1 MDKLQ
6 SWWRGISA
14 REQRLVAV
22 GGSVLLIGLFYWAI
36 WQPVANRIAE
46 RERQV
51 VNQQQTLAWLK
62 EKGQE
67 VLAMQGGQ
75 GRQIDTGGTLDGV
88 VNRTAFNQKIKI
100 ARLQPQGQDLQV
112 WIDTV
117 PFDDLL
123 IWLATLSDQY
133 GVQVQII
140 ELARE
145 GLILITTPGGELH
158 PGLHVGHAAGLAL
171 CVKIQIQIGHRR
183 QLPELTR
190 VALA

>member
-1 MDKLQ
+1 MLDKLQ
-6 SWWRGISA
+6 SWWRGISDS
-14 REQRLVAV
+14 EQRLVAV
-22 GGSVLLIGLFYWAI
+22 GGSVLVIGLFYWAI

-67 VLAMQGGQ
+67 VLAMQGGH
-75 GRQIDTGGTLDGV
+75 GRQIDNGGTLEGV
-88 VNRTAFNQKIKI
+88 VNPTAFNQKIKI
-100 ARLQPQGQDLQV
+100 ARLQPQGQELQV

-123 IWLATLSDQY
+123 IWLATRSEQY

-145 GLILITTPGGELH
+145 GLA
-158 PGLHVGHAAGLAL
+158 PGL
-171 CVKIQIQIGHRR
+171 VKVRR
-183 QLPELTR
+183 LQLSR
-190 VALA
+190 SQ

>member
-1 MDKLQ
+1 MMDKLQ
-6 SWWRGISA
+6 GWWRGIST

-22 GGSVLLIGLFYWAI
+22 GGGIFLIGLCYWLI

-51 VNQQQTLAWLK
+51 INQQQTLAWLK
-62 EKGQE
+62 EKGQD
-67 VLAMQGGQ
+67 VLAMQAGS
-75 GRQIDTGGTLDGV
+75 GRQIDTSGTLDGV

-100 ARLQPQGQDLQV
+100 ARLQPQGQELQV

-123 IWLATLSDQY
+123 LWLATLSDQH

-140 ELARE
+140 EVARE
-145 GLILITTPGGELH
+145 NLA
-158 PGLHVGHAAGLAL
+158 PGL
-171 CVKIQIQIGHRR
+171 VKVRR
-183 QLPELTR
+183 LQLSRPL
-190 VALA
+190 

>member
-1 MDKLQ
+1 MMDKLQ
-6 SWWRGISA
+6 GWWRGIST

-22 GGSVLLIGLFYWAI
+22 GGSCLLIGLCYWAI

-67 VLAMQGGQ
+67 VLAMQGSS
-75 GRQIDTGGTLDGV
+75 GRQIDTSGTLDGV

-100 ARLQPQGQDLQV
+100 ARLQPQGQELQV

-117 PFDDLL
+117 PFDALL
-123 IWLATLSDQY
+123 LWLATLSDQH
-133 GVQVQII
+133 GVQVQVI
-140 ELARE
+140 EVARE
-145 GLILITTPGGELH
+145 NLA
-158 PGLHVGHAAGLAL
+158 PGL
-171 CVKIQIQIGHRR
+171 VKVRR
-183 QLPELTR
+183 LQLSRPQ
-190 VALA
+190 

>member
-1 MDKLQ
+1 MMDKLQ
-6 SWWRGISA
+6 GWWHGIST

-22 GGSVLLIGLFYWAI
+22 GGSILLIGLCYWLI

-51 VNQQQTLAWLK
+51 ANQQQTLAWLK

-67 VLAMQGGQ
+67 VLALQGNS
-75 GRQIDTGGTLDGV
+75 GRQIDTSGTLDGV

-100 ARLQPQGQDLQV
+100 ARLQPQGLELQV

-123 IWLATLSDQY
+123 LWLATLSDQH

-140 ELARE
+140 EVARE
-145 GLILITTPGGELH
+145 NLA
-158 PGLHVGHAAGLAL
+158 PGL
-171 CVKIQIQIGHRR
+171 VKVRR
-183 QLPELTR
+183 LQLSRPQ
-190 VALA
+190 

>member
-1 MDKLQ
+1 MMDKLQ

-46 RERQV
+46 RERLV
-51 VNQQQTLAWLK
+51 VNHQQTLAWLK

-100 ARLQPQGQDLQV
+100 ARLQPQGQELQV

-145 GLILITTPGGELH
+145 GLA
-158 PGLHVGHAAGLAL
+158 PGL
-171 CVKIQIQIGHRR
+171 VKVRR
-183 QLPELTR
+183 LQLSR
-190 VALA
+190 SQ

>member
-1 MDKLQ
+1 MMDKLQ
-6 SWWRGISA
+6 GWWRGIST

-22 GGSVLLIGLFYWAI
+22 GGGILLIGLCYWAI

-51 VNQQQTLAWLK
+51 INQQQTLAWLK

-67 VLAMQGGQ
+67 VLAMQGSQ
-75 GRQIDTGGTLDGV
+75 GRQIDTSGTLDGV

-100 ARLQPQGQDLQV
+100 ARLQPQGQELQV

-123 IWLATLSDQY
+123 LWLATLSDQH

-140 ELARE
+140 EVARE
-145 GLILITTPGGELH
+145 NLA
-158 PGLHVGHAAGLAL
+158 PGL
-171 CVKIQIQIGHRR
+171 VKVRR
-183 QLPELTR
+183 LQLSRPE
-190 VALA
+190 

>member
-1 MDKLQ
+1 MMDKLQ

-123 IWLATLSDQY
+123 IWLATISDQY

-145 GLILITTPGGELH
+145 GLA
-158 PGLHVGHAAGLAL
+158 PGL
-171 CVKIQIQIGHRR
+171 VKVRR
-183 QLPELTR
+183 LQLSR
-190 VALA
+190 SQ

>member
-1 MDKLQ
+1 MMDKLQ
-6 SWWRGISA
+6 GWWHGISI

-22 GGSVLLIGLFYWAI
+22 GGSCLLLGLCYWAI

-67 VLAMQGGQ
+67 VLAMQGSS
-75 GRQIDTGGTLDGV
+75 GRQIDTSGTLDGV

-100 ARLQPQGQDLQV
+100 ARLQPQGQELQV

-117 PFDDLL
+117 PFDALL
-123 IWLATLSDQY
+123 LWLATLSDQH
-133 GVQVQII
+133 GVQVQVI
-140 ELARE
+140 EVARE
-145 GLILITTPGGELH
+145 NLA
-158 PGLHVGHAAGLAL
+158 PGL
-171 CVKIQIQIGHRR
+171 VKVRR
-183 QLPELTR
+183 LQLSRPQ
-190 VALA
+190 

>member
-1 MDKLQ
+1 MMDKLQ

-67 VLAMQGGQ
+67 VLAMQG
-75 GRQIDTGGTLDGV
+75 RQIDTGGTLDGV

-100 ARLQPQGQDLQV
+100 ARLQPQGQELQV

-145 GLILITTPGGELH
+145 GLA
-158 PGLHVGHAAGLAL
+158 PGL
-171 CVKIQIQIGHRR
+171 VKVRR
-183 QLPELTR
+183 LQLSR
-190 VALA
+190 SQ

>member
-1 MDKLQ
+1 MMDKLQ
-6 SWWRGISA
+6 IWWHGISP

-22 GGSVLLIGLFYWAI
+22 GGGILLLGLCYWVI
-36 WQPVANRIAE
+36 WQPVANRIDE

-51 VNQQQTLAWLK
+51 ANQQQTLAWLK

-67 VLAMQGGQ
+67 VLVMQGGQ
-75 GRQIDTGGTLDGV
+75 GRQIDTSGTLDGV

-100 ARLQPQGQDLQV
+100 ARLQPQGQELQV

-123 IWLATLSDQY
+123 LWLATLSDQY

-140 ELARE
+140 EVARE
-145 GLILITTPGGELH
+145 GLA
-158 PGLHVGHAAGLAL
+158 PGL
-171 CVKIQIQIGHRR
+171 VKVRR
-183 QLPELTR
+183 LQLSRPQ
-190 VALA
+190 

>member
-1 MDKLQ
+1 MMDKLQ
-6 SWWRGISA
+6 GWWRGIST

-22 GGSVLLIGLFYWAI
+22 GGGILLIGLCYWVI

-51 VNQQQTLAWLK
+51 INQQQTLAWLK

-67 VLAMQGGQ
+67 VLAMQGSQ
-75 GRQIDTGGTLDGV
+75 GRQIDTSGTLDGV

-100 ARLQPQGQDLQV
+100 ARLQPQGQELQV

-123 IWLATLSDQY
+123 LWLATLSGQH

-140 ELARE
+140 EVARE
-145 GLILITTPGGELH
+145 NLA
-158 PGLHVGHAAGLAL
+158 PGL
-171 CVKIQIQIGHRR
+171 VKVRR
-183 QLPELTR
+183 LQLSRPE
-190 VALA
+190 

>member
-1 MDKLQ
+1 MMDKLQ
-6 SWWRGISA
+6 GWWRGIST

-22 GGSVLLIGLFYWAI
+22 GGSVLLIGLCYWLI

-51 VNQQQTLAWLK
+51 INQQQTLAWLK

-67 VLAMQGGQ
+67 VLAMQAGS
-75 GRQIDTGGTLDGV
+75 GRQIDTSGTLDGV

-100 ARLQPQGQDLQV
+100 ARLQPQGQELQV

-123 IWLATLSDQY
+123 FWLATLSDQH

-140 ELARE
+140 EVARE
-145 GLILITTPGGELH
+145 NLA
-158 PGLHVGHAAGLAL
+158 PGL
-171 CVKIQIQIGHRR
+171 VKVRR
-183 QLPELTR
+183 LQLSRPL
-190 VALA
+190 

>member
-1 MDKLQ
+1 MMDKLQ
-6 SWWRGISA
+6 GWWRGIST

-22 GGSVLLIGLFYWAI
+22 GGGIFLIGLCYWLI
-36 WQPVANRIAE
+36 WQPVTNRIAE

-51 VNQQQTLAWLK
+51 INQQQTLAWLK

-67 VLAMQGGQ
+67 VLAMQAGS
-75 GRQIDTGGTLDGV
+75 GRQIDTSGTLDGV

-100 ARLQPQGQDLQV
+100 ARLQPQGQELQV

-123 IWLATLSDQY
+123 LWLATLSDQH

-140 ELARE
+140 EVARE
-145 GLILITTPGGELH
+145 NLA
-158 PGLHVGHAAGLAL
+158 PGL
-171 CVKIQIQIGHRR
+171 VKVRR
-183 QLPELTR
+183 LQLSRPL
-190 VALA
+190 

>member
-1 MDKLQ
+1 MMDKLQ

-46 RERQV
+46 REQQV

-145 GLILITTPGGELH
+145 GLA
-158 PGLHVGHAAGLAL
+158 PGL
-171 CVKIQIQIGHRR
+171 VKVRR
-183 QLPELTR
+183 LQLSR
-190 VALA
+190 SQ